1 MENTRFKVYIEEK
14 KEQNRENYGRIFIEP
29 LERGYGDTLGNGLRR
44 ILLSSIRGIAVTAVK
59 ISGILHEFSTIKG
72 IREDVIEILMNLK
85 HIP

>member
-1 MENTRFKVYIEEK
+1 MCKVDQVNQVNKSIGGVNLENTRFKVYIEEK

-59 ISGILHEFSTIKG
+59 IS
-72 IREDVIEILMNLK
+72 
-85 HIP
+85 